1 MNTLTLS
8 AVILTIA
15 LNSISLAEWPNWR
28 GPNMDGSSSAKNIPT
43 KFSPNENIR
52 WSQKMSG
59 KAASTPI
66 ISNGKV
72 FITTTNEDKKEL
84 LAVAYDLKSG
94 KELWKHVVGKGLNQD
109 NRSNYAGASPVSDGK
124 HVVFFF
130 GTGDMAVFSHDGE
143 IQWKKN
149 IQEEYGKFYFL
160 WTFSSSPIIFDGKI
174 ILQVLQR
181 DTPVH
186 PAQQGGGKK
195 SSFILALSL
204 DKGKEIYKTN
214 F

>member
-43 KFSPNENIR
+43 KFSPKENIR

-72 FITTTNEDKKEL
+72 FITTTDEDKKEL
-84 LAVAYDLKSG
+84 LAVAYDL
-94 KELWKHVVGKGLNQD
+94 
-109 NRSNYAGASPVSDGK
+109 
-124 HVVFFF
+124 
-130 GTGDMAVFSHDGE
+130 
-143 IQWKKN
+143 
-149 IQEEYGKFYFL
+149 
-160 WTFSSSPIIFDGKI
+160 
-174 ILQVLQR
+174 
-181 DTPVH
+181 
-186 PAQQGGGKK
+186 
-195 SSFILALSL
+195 SL
-204 DKGKEIYKTN
+204 IHISEPTRPY
-214 F
+214 